1 MLGGVGITAPCHV
14 SVTADRHVINM
25 KGLVGCDIVER
36 VDGKLILSEGIKIL
50 DMKATS
56 GS

>member
-1 MLGGVGITAPCHV
+1 MRWAP
-14 SVTADRHVINM
+14 SEDGSFQRLT
-25 KGLVGCDIVER
+25 VER